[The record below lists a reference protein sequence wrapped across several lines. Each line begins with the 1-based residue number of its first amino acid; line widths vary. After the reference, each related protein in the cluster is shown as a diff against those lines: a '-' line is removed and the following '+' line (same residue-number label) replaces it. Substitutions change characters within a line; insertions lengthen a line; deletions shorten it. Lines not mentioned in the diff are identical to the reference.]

1 MKMLVASL
9 LLATIFTTGEG
20 FPHRF
25 ETAPYEMVATYEG
38 FEERVYSA
46 QKWVSTT
53 LEADAWYP
61 NKDILYVK
69 LQSYF
74 YGYNDQDAIIP
85 LTTPVSTLV
94 EPLSSGYRYTMAFYV
109 PSAYQED
116 VPNGGSEI
124 AVEDRPQQNILTR
137 RFSGFAYDDEVAAE
151 VKALEE
157 LIRAA
162 GLGEEVDFTTYYLAV
177 YDGPFIIVGAARRNE
192 VWFVRKTPAA
202 NKA

>member
-1 MKMLVASL
+1 MKLLIASL

-20 FPHRF
+20 FPRKQ
-25 ETAPYEMVATYEG
+25 ETAPYKMVATYQG
-38 FEERVYSA
+38 FEERVYPA

-53 LEADAWYP
+53 MEGAAWYP
-61 NKDILYVK
+61 IKDTMFVSL
-69 LQSYF
+69 LSYIS
-74 YGYNDQDAIIP
+74 GYNDQNAIIP
-85 LTTPVSTLV
+85 MTTPVSTLV
-94 EPLSSGYRYTMAFYV
+94 EPLSSGYRYTMALYV

-116 VPNGGSEI
+116 VPNGASDI
-124 AVEDRPQQNILTR
+124 TVEDRPQQNILTR
-137 RFSGFAYDDEVAAE
+137 LFSGFVTDEEMASEA
-151 VKALEE
+151 KALEE

-177 YDGPFIIVGAARRNE
+177 YDGPDALVGRVRRNE

>member
-1 MKMLVASL
+1 MKLLIASL

-20 FPHRF
+20 FPHRL
-25 ETAPYEMVATYEG
+25 ETAPYKMVATYQG
-38 FEERVYSA
+38 FEERVYPA
-46 QKWVSTT
+46 QKWASTT
-53 LEADAWYP
+53 MEGTAWYP
-61 NKDILYVK
+61 IQDTMFVK
-69 LQSYF
+69 LLSYIT
-74 YGYNDQDAIIP
+74 GYNDQNAIIP
-85 LTTPVSTLV
+85 MTTPVSTLV

-137 RFSGFAYDDEVAAE
+137 RFSGLAYDDEVATEA
-151 VKALEE
+151 KALEE

-177 YDGPFIIVGAARRNE
+177 YDGPHVLVERARRNE
-192 VWFVRKTPAA
+192 LWFVRKTNEA